1 MTLHIVHGADGLA
14 RRAFTAGDVSRML
27 EAGIM
32 EEDEPFELVEGELV
46 LMNAQGFAHDRIKT
60 ALTRKLGRFL
70 PDDFF
75 VGAEVSV
82 QLSAK
87 LIVQPDV
94 VVGFERAV
102 ARTAEGFLTIP
113 TGDILLLV
121 EVATTSLSFDRG
133 RKAVLYATHGI
144 EEYWVID
151 TNRQVT
157 WVHRRPQAE
166 GFAEVA
172 MVAADGELRPLA
184 SELSEFGLRLV
195 DLVG

>member
-1 MTLHIVHGADGLA
+1 LTVHVVQGSDGLA
-14 RRAFTAGDVSRML
+14 RRAFTAGDVGRML

-32 EEDEPFELVEGELV
+32 EEAEPFELVEGELV

-60 ALTRKLGRFL
+60 ALARKLGRFM
-70 PDDFF
+70 PEDFF

-87 LIVQPDV
+87 SIVQPDL

-102 ARTAEGFLTIP
+102 ARTTEGFLTIP
-113 TGDILLLV
+113 AAEILLLV

-133 RKAVLYATHGI
+133 RKAVLYAGQGI
-144 EEYWVID
+144 GEYWVVD

-157 WVHRRPQAE
+157 WVHRRPGPE
-166 GFAEVA
+166 GFGDVT
-172 MVAADGELRPLA
+172 MVPADEELRPSAAEFSGFTIRLA
-184 SELSEFGLRLV
+184 
-195 DLVG
+195 DLA